1 MAGSC
6 PPAPGYG
13 WGFPNGN
20 PDGYGYRD
28 DGVYLPLWSDR
39 TSEYYFP
46 RYFMVPP
53 DTLFFPTYYNAYLS
67 RGQRYIPYAGCGG
80 AHPAG
85 DAPIGSAVMPP
96 FPYDEAS
103 AIRPSRPDPHLHR
116 ERRGAAGPLGEHGAD
131 ALSEGPRPDRHA
143 RRRAS
148 PSGENRRRLLA
159 KELGGCFTMTSPRV
173 AAPDLLCPGARILIS
188 SKGWIRR
195 SPKKIA
201 RFLRTF
207 PARHP

>member
-1 MAGSC
+1 MVATFVSMALVWGTLGGIGGHFGGGNGWIL
-6 PPAPGYG
+6 PPGPGYG

-53 DTLFFPTYYNAYLS
+53 DTLFFPTYYNAYIS

-85 DAPIGSAVMPP
+85 YAPIGSAVMPP
-96 FPYDEAS
+96 FPYDESSAS
-103 AIRPSRPDPHLHR
+103 
-116 ERRGAAGPLGEHGAD
+116 
-131 ALSEGPRPDRHA
+131 GPRVQIPTFTGNVGA
-143 RRRAS
+143 PPV
-148 PSGENRRRLLA
+148 PSGSTGL
-159 KELGGCFTMTSPRV
+159 TP
-173 AAPDLLCPGARILIS
+173 
-188 SKGWIRR
+188 
-195 SPKKIA
+195 
-201 RFLRTF
+201 
-207 PARHP
+207 

>member
-1 MAGSC
+1 MVATFVSMTLVWGTLGGIGGHFGGGNGWIL
-6 PPAPGYG
+6 PPGPGYG

-67 RGQRYIPYAGCGG
+67 RGQRYIPYAGL
-80 AHPAG
+80 AAQRKPA
-85 DAPIGSAVMPP
+85 P
-96 FPYDEAS
+96 AS
-103 AIRPSRPDPHLHR
+103 CQ
-116 ERRGAAGPLGEHGAD
+116 GT
-131 ALSEGPRPDRHA
+131 
-143 RRRAS
+143 
-148 PSGENRRRLLA
+148 
-159 KELGGCFTMTSPRV
+159 GGCFTMTSPRV

-188 SKGWIRR
+188 SKDG
-195 SPKKIA
+195 
-201 RFLRTF
+201 
-207 PARHP
+207 